1 MSKKKIAMWI
11 FSPPSDHRLWV
22 LLPLSFSFL
31 LQFLTGLPKPDLLER
46 LDASKLLIE
55 FSEGVFSYP
64 FWLQDLS
71 HLPLFALFSWFWYWY
86 FKDKP
91 TIWASPAFHISWS
104 YAIINELSQ
113 FFVPNRFPS
122 VGDFIMNLLGVA
134 LSSFLY
140 FYLTTRILNPDSKK

>member
-11 FSPPSDHRLWV
+11 FYPPSDHRVWV
-22 LLPLSFSFL
+22 LLPLSFSFF

-71 HLPLFALFSWFWYWY
+71 HLPLFALFSWLWYWY
-86 FKDKP
+86 FKVQR
-91 TIWASPAFHISWS
+91 TLLASPAFHISWS
-104 YAIINELSQ
+104 YACVNELSQ
-113 FFVPNRFPS
+113 FLVPNRFPS
-122 VGDFIMNLLGVA
+122 VGDLIMNLLGVA
-134 LSSFLY
+134 LSSVAY
-140 FYLTTRILNPDSKK
+140 FYLVQKTLKPDLKK

>member
-1 MSKKKIAMWI
+1 MSKNKITMWI
-11 FSPPSDHRLWV
+11 FSPPSEQRLWV

-31 LQFLTGLPKPDLLER
+31 LQLLTGLPRPDLLER
-46 LDASKLLIE
+46 LDASELLIE
-55 FSEGVFSYP
+55 FSKGVFSYP

-71 HLPLFALFSWFWYWY
+71 HLPLFALFSWLWYWY

-113 FFVPNRFPS
+113 SFVPNRFPS

-140 FYLTTRILNPDSKK
+140 FYLTTRILNPGSKK